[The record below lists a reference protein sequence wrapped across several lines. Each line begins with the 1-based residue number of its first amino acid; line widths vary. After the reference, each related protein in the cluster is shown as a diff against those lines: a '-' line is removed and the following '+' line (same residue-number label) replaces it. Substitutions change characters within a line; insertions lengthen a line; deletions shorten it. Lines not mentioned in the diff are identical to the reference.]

1 MTEPQNVFPKAELT
15 PNAKQLALE
24 MKARILSGEKI
35 PIEEIRNFI
44 LKADF
49 DLETTRIKSATK
61 EKISDVDFF

>member
-1 MTEPQNVFPKAELT
+1 MTEPQNAFPKAELT
-15 PNAKQLALE
+15 TNAKQLALE

-35 PIEEIRNFI
+35 PIEEIRAFI

-49 DLETTRIKSATK
+49 DLETTRIKTATK